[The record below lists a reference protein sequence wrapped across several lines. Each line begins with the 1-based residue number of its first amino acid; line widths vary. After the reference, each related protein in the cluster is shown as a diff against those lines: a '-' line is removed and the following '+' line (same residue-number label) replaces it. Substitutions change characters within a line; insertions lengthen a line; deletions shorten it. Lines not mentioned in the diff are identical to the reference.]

1 MGQGLGRNSPVVLS
15 LGKENYEALI
25 DRHGQWVRWR
35 ISTKC
40 PCVGKNSQQPD
51 LHCKKCGG
59 LGFTYSYQKDKIVTQ
74 TVMVEDV
81 SGIIELDGEF
91 VDCPLIKVYDNSGVQ
106 YLNAKKR
113 GGFVILNSKIPP
125 EKGTYV
131 TAVMVESIL
140 KRIDIANCSK
150 VGNGYFRV
158 DGLREGRTSVDGVY
172 HTVPGDI
179 ENIKRIVDANGVE
192 CKAKEFRQD
201 MFYIEPTRSGVE
213 ASGNDEAREIDQEIP
228 ISEPLTVFGVEYIPP
243 FIFLLLNQNLNK
255 VDEQFMKDLSGDAVL
270 TFPYNCDVSN
280 DDVITVLSGTYTQ
293 KSVVTKKGAEYDVIG
308 AYFVD
313 EIVSCVGTE
322 REYENGVD
330 FILVGTNRLKWIC
343 DDCPDDGDAYSIT
356 YRVFPTYKVVKSIPQ
371 IRTSENQR
379 MPKKAVVK
387 LFDTYSE
394 KRGVNR
400 QSARNQ

>member
-40 PCVGKNSQQPD
+40 PCVDKNSQQPD

-59 LGFTYSYQKDKIVTQ
+59 LGFTYSYQKDRIVTQ
-74 TVMVEDV
+74 TVMMEDA

-91 VDCPLIKVYDNSGVQ
+91 VDCPLVKVYDNSGVQ

-113 GGFVILNSKIPP
+113 GGFVILNSEIPP

-158 DGLREGRTSVDGVY
+158 NGLREGKTSVDGVW

-179 ENIKRIVDANGVE
+179 ENIKKIVDANGVE
-192 CKAKEFRQD
+192 YKAKEFRQD

-213 ASGNDEAREIDQEIP
+213 ASGSDEAREIDQEIP

-343 DDCPDDGDAYSIT
+343 DDCPDDGDVYSIT

-400 QSARNQ
+400 QTARNQ